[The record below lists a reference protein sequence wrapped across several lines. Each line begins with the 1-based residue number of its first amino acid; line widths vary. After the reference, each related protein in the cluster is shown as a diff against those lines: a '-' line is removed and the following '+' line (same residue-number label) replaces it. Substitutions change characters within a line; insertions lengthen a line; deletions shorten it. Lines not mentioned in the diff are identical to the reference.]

1 MRIRTWKCMSRL
13 IGRLLI
19 FAALLPATFVRHGDG
34 RIAAADGAHDDAI
47 MAMAIAWAARDAG

>member
-1 MRIRTWKCMSRL
+1 MSRL